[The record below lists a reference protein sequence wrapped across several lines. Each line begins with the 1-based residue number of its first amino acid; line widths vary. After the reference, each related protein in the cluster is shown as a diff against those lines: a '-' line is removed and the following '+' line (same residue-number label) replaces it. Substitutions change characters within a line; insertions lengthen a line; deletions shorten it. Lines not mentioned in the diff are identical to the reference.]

1 MKVYQFSKLFSLL
14 FYLQLPKLQVL
25 LKKVFFCYLWNDLE
39 MTVMLLWLLSLY
51 LYKYDKVLFHQKSN
65 NLNQSSHILMLFCI
79 VLNESHTCEI
89 ICYYWLNSSC
99 FVCIIHLTR
108 IQLQKKLFIYIENA
122 LLYANQSMPV
132 SKYRNKLD

>member
-65 NLNQSSHILMLFCI
+65 NLN
-79 VLNESHTCEI
+79 
-89 ICYYWLNSSC
+89 
-99 FVCIIHLTR
+99 
-108 IQLQKKLFIYIENA
+108 
-122 LLYANQSMPV
+122 
-132 SKYRNKLD
+132 